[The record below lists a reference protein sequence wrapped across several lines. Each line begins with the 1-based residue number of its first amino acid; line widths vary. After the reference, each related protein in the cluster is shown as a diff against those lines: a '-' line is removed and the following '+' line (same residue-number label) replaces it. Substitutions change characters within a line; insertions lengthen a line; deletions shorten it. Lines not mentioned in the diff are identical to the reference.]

1 MKLRVSEI
9 GLEIPDMDLEMSDME
24 GTDEIII
31 DPAWRS

>member
-9 GLEIPDMDLEMSDME
+9 GLGISDMNMEMSDME